1 MLVQKKTRSILTPSN
16 GRARVPSEA
25 AHTPARDV
33 CLSSLVGD
41 RERRPGPHRR
51 WGGRI
56 PGGPR
61 RARRSPGRRSRPRR
75 ERSADSVG
83 TETVAETSPRSGK
96 TALTEATRAGEVAL
110 ARRPRHGVCP
120 AGAGRRPPASM
131 SRPSHSSRSLAVTAT
146 GTPAPVSREH
156 RLARGRTWGLW
167 PPGRARHEALWAAPG
182 IGGSPCAPTERCAPH
197 LGSGNRAE
205 HSRQRA
211 RGHRAHAAALGA
223 GIGAALRAQPRDW
236 GELRSRRR
244 GPGGSAGEAG
254 TQRPLV
260 RTRPGPRV

>member
-33 CLSSLVGD
+33 PLSSLVGG

-61 RARRSPGRRSRPRR
+61 RARGGPRRARRSPGRRSRTRR

-96 TALTEATRAGEVAL
+96 TALAEATRAGEAAL

-146 GTPAPVSREH
+146 GTPVPVSREH

-167 PPGRARHEALWAAPG
+167 PPGRAMHEALWAAPG
-182 IGGSPCAPTERCAPH
+182 IGGSPCAPTEHCEPH
-197 LGSGNRAE
+197 LGRGVTVHTQLLSGLASGLHSGHSRGIGGSYAAEDGGPGAPREKQE
-205 HSRQRA
+205 HS
-211 RGHRAHAAALGA
+211 G
-223 GIGAALRAQPRDW
+223 
-236 GELRSRRR
+236 RS
-244 GPGGSAGEAG
+244 
-254 TQRPLV
+254 
-260 RTRPGPRV
+260 